1 VHASKVFCEITGY
14 SQEEVIGRNCRFLQG
29 PDTDPEAVQKIR
41 ESIAGERACTVRI
54 LNYRKDKTSFWNHL
68 HLSPVRS
75 ATGEVA
81 FYVGVQLAM
90 DIVDS
95 AGDENVG
102 MTPYMKQLGAVGA
115 VKVAVRSLQ
124 GSGLRRSFKKNSE
137 E

>member
-1 VHASKVFCEITGY
+1 
-14 SQEEVIGRNCRFLQG
+14 
-29 PDTDPEAVQKIR
+29 
-41 ESIAGERACTVRI
+41 
-54 LNYRKDKTSFWNHL
+54 
-68 HLSPVRS
+68 
-75 ATGEVA
+75 
-81 FYVGVQLAM
+81 M

-95 AGDENVG
+95 AGDENEG

>member
-1 VHASKVFCEITGY
+1 MQVV
-14 SQEEVIGRNCRFLQG
+14 
-29 PDTDPEAVQKIR
+29 
-41 ESIAGERACTVRI
+41 
-54 LNYRKDKTSFWNHL
+54 
-68 HLSPVRS
+68 
-75 ATGEVA
+75 

-137 E
+137 EWVIHALACSRPHPATPHQHLSLGGGSLPLNIFISTFQAVPLFSMMGQV

>member
-1 VHASKVFCEITGY
+1 M
-14 SQEEVIGRNCRFLQG
+14 Q
-29 PDTDPEAVQKIR
+29 
-41 ESIAGERACTVRI
+41 
-54 LNYRKDKTSFWNHL
+54 
-68 HLSPVRS
+68 
-75 ATGEVA
+75 VA

-95 AGDENVG
+95 AGNENVG

-137 E
+137 EWVIHAFACSRPHPATPHQHLSLGGGIFATKYFHQYISGSPLV